1 VRTRR
6 IVIFAFDGCQPLD
19 VVGPAEVFTGAEQ
32 RCPRS
37 YEVVVSSTEGGLVR
51 GQGAI
56 ALDTVAAS
64 TLEGPFDTVVV
75 AGGFVARRAAPGD
88 PLVETVR
95 RLAPYARRVASVCTG
110 AFVLAAAGLLDG
122 RRATTHWSAARLLA
136 DGHPSIE
143 VDDDPIYVRDGKYW
157 TSAGVTAGIDLSL
170 ALVADDL
177 GDDVAGEIA
186 RWLVMF
192 VRRPGGQSQ
201 FSAHLAASAAS
212 HPPIRAVQDWLPA
225 HLAEDLSVPVLAR
238 RAGMSPRHFARRF
251 RDETGQ
257 TPAAHV
263 ETLRV
268 EAAKRLLSADGAALA
283 EVARACGFGTVE
295 TLHRVFRRA
304 TGTTPDRYRQHFAAR
319 ARA

>member
-1 VRTRR
+1 
-6 IVIFAFDGCQPLD
+6 
-19 VVGPAEVFTGAEQ
+19 
-32 RCPRS
+32 
-37 YEVVVSSTEGGLVR
+37 
-51 GQGAI
+51 
-56 ALDTVAAS
+56 
-64 TLEGPFDTVVV
+64 
-75 AGGFVARRAAPGD
+75 
-88 PLVETVR
+88 
-95 RLAPYARRVASVCTG
+95 
-110 AFVLAAAGLLDG
+110 
-122 RRATTHWSAARLLA
+122 LLA